1 MKISKLFDLS
11 SKTALVTGGGQGIGK
26 AIALALAEYGAD
38 IIINYRS
45 NVVLAEETAKQI
57 RSLYGVKCRLWAFD
71 LENDNVAEE
80 LHKFYT
86 ANNCTIDILVAN
98 ASLQIRKPWDQVT
111 NEELASQINVN
122 LRSTLNLIQ
131 EVVPHMKEKKWGKI
145 LNIGSVQQAR
155 PHKDMCIYAASK
167 SGLVNLVKNLAV
179 QLAPFGI
186 NVNNLAPGVIA
197 TARNETVLANAQ
209 YRQATLDKIPLGFA
223 GSPVDCAALAVLLC
237 SDAGKYITGGD
248 FFVDGGMSLFN

>member
-1 MKISKLFDLS
+1 MNIKDLFDLS

-26 AIALALAEYGAD
+26 AIALALAEHGAN

-45 NVVLAEETAKQI
+45 NAALAEETARLVKAN
-57 RSLYGVKCRLWAFD
+57 GVQCWLWPLD
-71 LENDNVAEE
+71 LAEE
-80 LHKFYT
+80 NITKKFNEFIL
-86 ANNCTIDILVAN
+86 ANNCKVDILITN
-98 ASLQIRKPWDQVT
+98 ASVQFRKPWDEVT
-111 NEELASQINVN
+111 SDEFAAQINVN

-131 EVVPHMKEKKWGKI
+131 GVVPHMKEQKWGKI

-167 SGLVNLVKNLAV
+167 SGLVNLVKNLAA

-186 NVNNLAPGVIA
+186 NVNNLAPGVIS
-197 TARNETVLANAQ
+197 TARNETALGNPE
-209 YRQATLDKIPLGFA
+209 YRDAILQKIPLGYA
-223 GSPVDCAALAVLLC
+223 GLSADCAPLSLLLC
-237 SDAGKYITGGD
+237 SDAGRYITGGD

>member
-1 MKISKLFDLS
+1 MSIKKLFDLS

-26 AIALALAEYGAD
+26 AIALALAEYGAN

-45 NVVLAEETAKQI
+45 NAERAEETA
-57 RSLYGVKCRLWAFD
+57 RLVSAYGVQCWLWPLD
-71 LENDNVAEE
+71 LAEDNIKE
-80 LHKFYT
+80 KFNQFIT
-86 ANNCTIDILVAN
+86 ENNCKVDILVAN
-98 ASLQIRKPWDQVT
+98 ASVQIRKPWDEVTSDEFATQV
-111 NEELASQINVN
+111 NVN
-122 LRSTLNLIQ
+122 LRSTLNLVQ
-131 EVVPHMKEKKWGKI
+131 GVVPHMKEQKWGKI

-155 PHKDMCIYAASK
+155 PHKDMCVYAASK

-186 NVNNLAPGVIA
+186 NVNNLAPGVIS
-197 TARNETVLANAQ
+197 TARNKTVLANPE
-209 YRQATLDKIPLGFA
+209 YREAVLQKIPLGFA
-223 GSPVDCAALAVLLC
+223 GIPSDCAALSLLLC

>member
-1 MKISKLFDLS
+1 MSIKKLFDLS

-26 AIALALAEYGAD
+26 AIALALAEYGAN

-45 NVVLAEETAKQI
+45 NAALAEETA
-57 RSLYGVKCRLWAFD
+57 RLVSTYGVQCWLWPLD
-71 LENDNVAEE
+71 LAEDNITS
-80 LHKFYT
+80 KFNEFIS
-86 ANNCTIDILVAN
+86 ANNCKVDILVAN
-98 ASLQIRKPWDQVT
+98 ASVQIRKPWDEVTDDEFATQV
-111 NEELASQINVN
+111 NVN
-122 LRSTLNLIQ
+122 LRSTLSLIQ
-131 EVVPHMKEKKWGKI
+131 GVVPHMKEQQWGKI

-155 PHKDMCIYAASK
+155 PHKEMCIYASSK

-197 TARNETVLANAQ
+197 TARNETALGNPEYREAVLQ
-209 YRQATLDKIPLGFA
+209 KIPLGYA
-223 GSPVDCAALAVLLC
+223 GLPTDCAALSLLLC